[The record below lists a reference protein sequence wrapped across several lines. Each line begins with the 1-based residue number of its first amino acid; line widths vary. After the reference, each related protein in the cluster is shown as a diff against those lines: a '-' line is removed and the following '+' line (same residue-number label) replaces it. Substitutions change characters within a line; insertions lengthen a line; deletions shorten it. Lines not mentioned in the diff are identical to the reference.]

1 MILAGFTK
9 SFGIRIIVTSW
20 FSGNRVF
27 TVLTVV
33 LKTEKIIRRDKSRD
47 NRMIL

>member
-27 TVLTVV
+27 TVV
-33 LKTEKIIRRDKSRD
+33 LKTEKIIRHDKSRD